1 MYDVRDLP
9 TFENAGVEYLGGEPA
24 EPVDMTE
31 DEGTGAAQF
40 GGVAGNALV
49 NFYSTRTRPLLLV
62 YHTQNHLL
70 IILTKLDSVVSTVRY

>member
-24 EPVDMTE
+24 GRHDRGRRYRSRTIWWCGRKRIGEFLFHAN
-31 DEGTGAAQF
+31 AA
-40 GGVAGNALV
+40 
-49 NFYSTRTRPLLLV
+49 SLLLA
-62 YHTQNHLL
+62 YTQNYLL